1 MQAGSRRLGEKER
14 SGLVKVGG
22 ATWWGA
28 ARYGTLQP
36 GDWGRRPGTVR
47 GGGSAPGWLVQE
59 GSRGKRRYGPGQ
71 TARGVGQGVPGWVVT
86 ARENGVTPSGRG
98 WAGRLDAGR
107 PGAGQGAR
115 GGWGEE

>member
-36 GDWGRRPGTVR
+36 GYWGRRPRPALYSPGR
-47 GGGSAPGWLVQE
+47 RERSGLASAGRVTW
-59 GSRGKRRYGPGQ
+59 Q
-71 TARGVGQGVPGWVVT
+71 TAVRAGANRAWGRARCAGLGRDGTGERGD
-86 ARENGVTPSGRG
+86 S
-98 WAGRLDAGR
+98 
-107 PGAGQGAR
+107 
-115 GGWGEE
+115 